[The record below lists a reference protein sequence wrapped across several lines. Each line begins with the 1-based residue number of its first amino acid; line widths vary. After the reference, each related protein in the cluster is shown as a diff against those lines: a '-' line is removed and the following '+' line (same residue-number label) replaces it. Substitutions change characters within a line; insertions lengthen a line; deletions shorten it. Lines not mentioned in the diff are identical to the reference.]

1 MIQGCSVNSSRGRWV
16 LLGTLL
22 ASSTAFLM
30 GTVVVITLPA
40 IQLYF
45 HARITGIQWIV
56 NAHLLFLAGLL
67 LIGGALGDRFGADDT
82 PPLEYGQAFPE
93 ESHLSDTFILLTR
106 MILFH

>member
-1 MIQGCSVNSSRGRWV
+1 M
-16 LLGTLL
+16 GTLL

-30 GTVVVITLPA
+30 GTVVVITLPT

-45 HARITGIQWIV
+45 HARITGIQWVV

-67 LIGGALGDRFGADDT
+67 LIGGALGDRFGADDI

-93 ESHLSDTFILLTR
+93 ESHQWTHGWVVGLWKTYPGDHYH
-106 MILFH
+106 ILFSP